1 MYFTTVSKNS
11 FNSSFPVELDSF
23 KEQFSQI
30 LKHEHNQENVKSGF
44 AGEIRNNTITCQKL
58 FIDTFNF
65 QVVIDVSAKL
75 IQKDEN
81 LLIETSIEPREF
93 NFQKLSILL
102 KMSLILCIG
111 SLVFA
116 FVIFL
121 ASSIA
126 TSNPQILLVCFLY

>member
-1 MYFTTVSKNS
+1 MSNNS
-11 FNSSFPVELDSF
+11 
-23 KEQFSQI
+23 
-30 LKHEHNQENVKSGF
+30 
-44 AGEIRNNTITCQKL
+44 ITCQKL
-58 FIDTFNF
+58 FIDTFNL

-121 ASSIA
+121 ALSIT
-126 TSNPQILLVCFLY
+126 TSNPQIFLFLLVSLIGGFMLGLALLNNAKEKALETAREELKKEYELAFLRTKSS